1 MVLSTFNIGRR
12 IVEYILQETDLQPFL
27 DANLDSEWLDTR
39 NAYSFAAVFSNDED
53 VRAYE
58 YILRYHRE
66 YGLVPLTETFSR
78 NFPSYAPASS
88 EYTATELVDQALN
101 AITTAILQVQL
112 ASMVDLA
119 QEGRT
124 EKLIEDVQALAGS
137 LDLSP
142 ARVEF
147 NIGVEAELR
156 KMRISAEARHRFN
169 SEHAQR
175 KELKFWTGEE
185 LAGCDV
191 VREWRIEDL
200 ISSGSNVLIN
210 AAYKSGKTT
219 LILNMVRSLAR
230 GGYFLGT
237 KKVHRK
243 AKMVRVIDMEMP
255 LATAKEWIM
264 QMGLHTQ
271 ANVEYAFLAGRAGDL
286 SLFDDRHLNELATK
300 LEGTE
305 VLIVDPVGPLMAALG
320 LDENSNSDIRKM
332 LYALTVL
339 KTRCGASELVVVHH
353 AGHADKGRARGAS
366 AFGDWP
372 DTIIDLR
379 NTQPDD
385 IDGLRELRARGRDI
399 NYKCQL
405 FYDTATRE
413 LSDVTTKHAPAEMS
427 TESKILAALA
437 AGQLSSKELRVKV
450 GAREQ
455 ELYRALAE
463 LKAQGRIRITKDPE
477 DSRKS
482 VWELDALPGSTS
494 PVSHVSSGSAF

>member
-1 MVLSTFNIGRR
+1 MPLTTFNIGRR
-12 IVEYILQETDLQPFL
+12 IVEYVLQETDLQPFL
-27 DANLDSEWLDTR
+27 DASLDSEWLDTR

-66 YGLVPLTETFSR
+66 YGLVPLTETFTR
-78 NFPSYAPASS
+78 NFPSYSPASS

-156 KMRISAEARHRFN
+156 KMRVSAEARHRFN

-175 KELKFWTGEE
+175 KELKFWSGQE
-185 LAGCDV
+185 LADCDV

-200 ISSGSNVLIN
+200 ISSGSNVLVN

-219 LILNMVRSLAR
+219 LILNMVRALAR

-237 KKVHRK
+237 KKVHHP
-243 AKMVRVIDMEMP
+243 AKMIRIIDMEMP
-255 LATAKEWIM
+255 LATAKEWVM
-264 QMGLHTQ
+264 QLGLHTQ

-286 SLFDDRHLNELATK
+286 SLFDDRHLNELAAK
-300 LEGTE
+300 MDGTDI
-305 VLIVDPVGPLMAALG
+305 LIVDPVGPLMAALG

-339 KTRCGASELVVVHH
+339 KTRCGASELIVVHH

-385 IDGLRELRARGRDI
+385 IDGLREFRARGRDI

-427 TESKILAALA
+427 TESKILTALA
-437 AGQLSSKELRVKV
+437 QGRLSYGELMERVKV
-450 GAREQ
+450 RKDLFNQ
-455 ELYRALAE
+455 ALATLRE
-463 LKAQGRIRITKDPE
+463 QGRISNYRDGKFTF
-477 DSRKS
+477 
-482 VWELDALPGSTS
+482 WELLDT
-494 PVSHVSSGSAF
+494 VSNVVPNVVPL